1 MNNDYRYSLAA
12 AVAIAL
18 GATAA
23 QAQQYTL
30 DELVMPVSSITGGLG
45 YITNDNHYFGMYHG
59 GLVDTTELGLVPRLA
74 LDYNRRDEATGT
86 WWQADVDSDWAGLN
100 LEYGRQG
107 DWDARLQYSDSVKT
121 NPFTFNTGLT
131 GIGSNNLTLNGTALR
146 DVTLETE
153 RRNLRLGLKK
163 VLPKGF
169 DVRFKLRDE
178 QKDGERQWGFRTA
191 TGGNIVFLAE
201 PIDYQTREYEAIVD
215 YTGEKLQLSGGY
227 YGTTFDNAINR
238 VDVGPDSVSQPLDND
253 SRQFFLTG
261 GYQFTP
267 TTRGTF
273 HGAFGKQE
281 QDDNFF
287 APAEGNGRTSLDGEV
302 ETTLLNLG
310 LYARPTRAL
319 SLSARARYED
329 RNDNTPIDLY
339 RTDTV
344 PPITNAR
351 NNVVWSRTFTTL
363 GLDAAYR
370 LPMGI
375 KLKGGYEY
383 DKRERD
389 IPEDDLA
396 NGAYR
401 SVTFRDQTEEDT
413 YTLEL
418 RRSMSDTVNGR
429 IAYIRK
435 NRDGSTLFP
444 DSNLGDEDRIAP
456 RHWAD
461 RDRDQVKLAVDW
473 LASELLSM
481 QFRYEVSDDD
491 YDPSG
496 RDLGVRGARTQLVS
510 ADASYALSYDWKL
523 TGWVTLTE
531 SELDQSSV
539 DTGSDEWDAKLDT
552 SGAAAG
558 LGLRG
563 TPRDDLKVGVDLKYV
578 YDRNEQDIV
587 DRDGADTLDTL
598 PDIHYKLWSLRLF
611 SDYAVDPSSTVR
623 LDVVYEQRKTN
634 DWTWQELNGD
644 PWLYDD
650 GTTVIQDPNENVV
663 FVGVSYR
670 YVWR

>member
-1 MNNDYRYSLAA
+1 MNNDYRYSVLAA
-12 AVAIAL
+12 GAL
-18 GATAA
+18 VLSAPLA

-45 YITNDNHYFGMYHG
+45 YINNDNHYFGMYHG
-59 GLVDTTELGLVPRLA
+59 GLVDTTEQGLVPSLA

-86 WWQADVDSDWAGLN
+86 WWLADVDTDWAGLR
-100 LEYGRQG
+100 LEYDRQG
-107 DWDARLQYSDSVKT
+107 DWGASLQYSDSVKT

-131 GIGSNNLTLNGTALR
+131 GIGSNDLTLNGTALR

-163 VLPKGF
+163 MLPSGF

-178 QKDGERQWGFRTA
+178 QKDGARQWGFRT
-191 TGGNIVFLAE
+191 GPNIVFLAE

-215 YTGEKLQLSGGY
+215 YTGEQLQLSGGY
-227 YGTTFDNAINR
+227 YGTMFDNAVNR
-238 VDVGPDSVSQPLDND
+238 VDVGAATVSQPLDNE
-253 SRQFFLTG
+253 SGQFFVTG

-267 TTRGTF
+267 TTRATF
-273 HGAFGKQE
+273 HGALGKQE

-287 APAEGNGRTSLDGEV
+287 EPAAVNGRTSLDGEV
-302 ETTLLNLG
+302 KTKLFNLG
-310 LYARPTRAL
+310 LYTRPTRAL
-319 SLSARARYED
+319 ALSAKARYDD
-329 RNDNTPIDLY
+329 RDDNTPVDLY
-339 RTDTV
+339 LANRQ
-344 PPITNAR
+344 
-351 NNVVWSRTFTTL
+351 NVVWSRTFTTYS
-363 GLDAAYR
+363 LDAAYR

-389 IPEDDLA
+389 IPDDDVA
-396 NGAYR
+396 NGSSR
-401 SVTFRDQTEEDT
+401 SVTFREETEEDT

-435 NRDGSTLFP
+435 NRDGSPLLP
-444 DSNLGDEDRIAP
+444 DSNLGDPDRVAP

-473 LASELLSM
+473 LATELLSM
-481 QFRYEVSDDD
+481 QFRYEIADDD
-491 YDPSG
+491 YNPSG
-496 RDLGVRGARTQLVS
+496 RDLGVRSARTQLVS

-531 SELDQSSV
+531 SELDQASV

-563 TPRDDLKVGVDLKYV
+563 TPRDDLKVGIDLKYV
-578 YDRNEQDIV
+578 FDRNEQDIR
-587 DRDGADTLDTL
+587 DRDGADALDVL

-623 LDVVYEQRKTN
+623 LDVIYEQRKTN

-644 PWLYDD
+644 PWEYAD

>member
-1 MNNDYRYSLAA
+1 
-12 AVAIAL
+12 VL
-18 GATAA
+18 GAPLA
-23 QAQQYTL
+23 QAQEYTL

-45 YITNDNHYFGMYHG
+45 YISNDNHYFGMYHG
-59 GLVDTTELGLVPRLA
+59 GLVDTTDAGLVPRLA

-86 WWQADVDSDWAGLN
+86 WWRADVDTDWAGLK
-100 LEYGRQG
+100 LEYDRQG
-107 DWDARLQYSDSVKT
+107 DWGASLQYSDSVKT

-131 GIGSNNLTLNGTALR
+131 GIGSNDLTVNGTALR
-146 DVTLETE
+146 DVKLETE

-163 VLPKGF
+163 MLPNGF

-178 QKDGERQWGFRTA
+178 QKDGARQWGFRT
-191 TGGNIVFLAE
+191 GPNIIFLAE

-215 YTGEKLQLSGGY
+215 YTGEQLQLSGGY
-227 YGTTFDNAINR
+227 YGTMFDNAVNR
-238 VDVGPDSVSQPLDND
+238 VDVGAATVSQPLDNE
-253 SRQFFLTG
+253 SHQFFVTG
-261 GYQFTP
+261 GYQFSP

-287 APAEGNGRTSLDGEV
+287 EPSANTGRTSLDGEV

-310 LYARPTRAL
+310 LYTRPTRELAL
-319 SLSARARYED
+319 SAKARYED

-339 RTDTV
+339 RS
-344 PPITNAR
+344 NR
-351 NNVVWSRTFTTL
+351 QNVVWSRTFTTL

-375 KLKGGYEY
+375 KFKGGYEY

-389 IPEDDLA
+389 IPDDDVA

-401 SVTFRDQTEEDT
+401 SVSFREETEEDT
-413 YTLEL
+413 FTLEL

-429 IAYIRK
+429 IAYVRK
-435 NRDGSTLFP
+435 SRDGSTLFP
-444 DSNLGDEDRIAP
+444 DSNLADPDRIAP

-481 QFRYEVSDDD
+481 QFRYEIADDE
-491 YDPSG
+491 YDPDG
-496 RDLGVRGARTQLVS
+496 RDLGVRSGRTQLVS

-531 SELDQSSV
+531 SEIDQASV
-539 DTGSDEWDAKLDT
+539 DSGSDEWDAKLDT
-552 SGAAAG
+552 SGAAVG

-563 TPRDDLKVGVDLKYV
+563 TPRDDVKVGVDLKYA

-587 DRDGADTLDTL
+587 DRDGADTLDVL
-598 PDIHYKLWSLRLF
+598 PDIHY
-611 SDYAVDPSSTVR
+611 
-623 LDVVYEQRKTN
+623 
-634 DWTWQELNGD
+634 
-644 PWLYDD
+644 
-650 GTTVIQDPNENVV
+650 
-663 FVGVSYR
+663 
-670 YVWR
+670 

>member
-1 MNNDYRYSLAA
+1 MNNDYRYSVL
-12 AVAIAL
+12 VAGALVL
-18 GATAA
+18 GAPLA
-23 QAQQYTL
+23 QAQEYTL

-45 YITNDNHYFGMYHG
+45 YISNDNHYFGMYHG
-59 GLVDTTELGLVPRLA
+59 GLVDTTDAGLVPRLA

-86 WWQADVDSDWAGLN
+86 WWRADVDTDWAGLK
-100 LEYGRQG
+100 LEYDRQG
-107 DWDARLQYSDSVKT
+107 DWGASLQYSDSVKT

-131 GIGSNNLTLNGTALR
+131 GIGSNDLTVNGTALR
-146 DVTLETE
+146 DVKLETE

-163 VLPKGF
+163 MLPNGF

-178 QKDGERQWGFRTA
+178 QKDGARQWGFRT
-191 TGGNIVFLAE
+191 GPNIIFLAE

-215 YTGEKLQLSGGY
+215 YTGEQLQLSGGY
-227 YGTTFDNAINR
+227 YGTMFDNAVNR
-238 VDVGPDSVSQPLDND
+238 VDVGAATVSQPLDNE
-253 SRQFFLTG
+253 SHQFFVTG
-261 GYQFTP
+261 GYQFSP

-287 APAEGNGRTSLDGEV
+287 EPSANTGRTSLDGEV

-310 LYARPTRAL
+310 LYTRPTRELAL
-319 SLSARARYED
+319 SAKARYED

-339 RTDTV
+339 RS
-344 PPITNAR
+344 NR
-351 NNVVWSRTFTTL
+351 QNVVWSRTFTTL

-375 KLKGGYEY
+375 KFKGGYEY

-389 IPEDDLA
+389 IPDDDVA

-401 SVTFRDQTEEDT
+401 SVSFREETEEDT
-413 YTLEL
+413 FTLEL

-429 IAYIRK
+429 IAYVRK
-435 NRDGSTLFP
+435 SRDGSTLFP
-444 DSNLGDEDRIAP
+444 DSNLADPDRIAP

-481 QFRYEVSDDD
+481 QFRYEIADDE
-491 YDPSG
+491 YDPDG
-496 RDLGVRGARTQLVS
+496 RDLGVRSGRTQLVS

-531 SELDQSSV
+531 SEIDQASV
-539 DTGSDEWDAKLDT
+539 DSGSDEWDAKLDT
-552 SGAAAG
+552 SGAAVG

-563 TPRDDLKVGVDLKYV
+563 TPRDDVKVGVDLKYA

-611 SDYAVDPSSTVR
+611 SDYAVDPNSTVR

-644 PWLYDD
+644 PWDYSD